1 MRLRLPVPFLNG
13 SASRVPVLRERDR
26 QRCLQQEIERPRDLG
41 GFSCDA
47 LAGRREGHR
56 SGSTVTVPYRLN
68 PGFGSL
74 LARSDRGRQIRV
86 GLRLG
91 APR

>member
-1 MRLRLPVPFLNG
+1 MDEAEIDLRLNLGPFRVGRAGLEVVLDVVNATDQEDGIRDNALFVVDPASPVT
-13 SASRVPVLRERDR
+13 VT
-26 QRCLQQEIERPRDLG
+26 
-41 GFSCDA
+41 
-47 LAGRREGHR
+47 
-56 SGSTVTVPYRLN
+56 GSTVTVPYRLN